1 MAKILVG
8 KIDVTKIDKNKLFKG
23 AKGTYADVVI
33 FVNEEVDQYGNCA
46 SIQQSQSKE
55 DREAGAP
62 KIYLGNLKDL
72 NDLKAEQAG
81 SAPKKAEKSDDG
93 MPF

>member
-23 AKGTYADVVI
+23 KKGTYCDVVI
-33 FVNEEVDQYGNCA
+33 FVNDEVDQFGNIA
-46 SIQQSQSKE
+46 SVQQSQSKE
-55 DREAGAP
+55 DREGGAP

-72 NDLKAEQAG
+72 NDLKAENG
-81 SAPKKAEKSDDG
+81 GGAPKKEEKADDG